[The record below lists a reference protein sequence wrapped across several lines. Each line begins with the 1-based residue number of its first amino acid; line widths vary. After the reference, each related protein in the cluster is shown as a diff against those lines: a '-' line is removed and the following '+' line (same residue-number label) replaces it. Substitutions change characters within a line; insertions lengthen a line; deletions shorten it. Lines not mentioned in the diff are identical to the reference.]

1 MIGRVRTAIIFG
13 FDGTILDTETP
24 EYLAWPVVHAGSR
37 ACDPAA
43 ALAVEDSPNGIT
55 AAKAAGLFCVA
66 VPNPMTV
73 AVPNPMTAA
82 FRLAG
87 ADPS

>member
-13 FDGTILDTETP
+13 FDRTI
-24 EYLAWPVVHAGSR
+24 LAWPVVHAGSR